1 MANELDAQRQ
11 WALRKHGWSGEIGL
25 YVTEHRV
32 LSKDKRGT
40 WGIARAIE
48 TRSGAEVMLQFR
60 FAPMIS
66 RAPKPS
72 VMKPAT

>member
-40 WGIARAIE
+40 WGIARVIE
-48 TRSGAEVMLQFR
+48 IRSGAEVSLGGFKSEVQH
-60 FAPMIS
+60 IGY
-66 RAPKPS
+66 
-72 VMKPAT
+72 